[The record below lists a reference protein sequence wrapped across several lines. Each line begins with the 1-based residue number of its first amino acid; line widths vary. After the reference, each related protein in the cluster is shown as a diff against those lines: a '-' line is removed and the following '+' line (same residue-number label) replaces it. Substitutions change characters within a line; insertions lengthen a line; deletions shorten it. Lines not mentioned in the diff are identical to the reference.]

1 MEIALA
7 ELSSMLLRIA
17 SRHGS
22 LASAMPGVWVFRR
35 DRPGRAERARTST
48 LSVIIALQGRKRI
61 RMGDLELIYD
71 PQRYIVLRGDTEFE
85 SQVLEASAERPY
97 LAVSLQLPPELVMN
111 VLLDLG
117 EDIEIRNSGSH
128 DVPAFLSTVD
138 EPLIDALRRLMRAV
152 SDPAERRF
160 LAPLVLREITFRLL
174 RTDAAAVL
182 RDAACRLGDRGRIRD
197 AMAFIDAHATRRLSV
212 QEIARHIGMSPSHFA
227 HRFREVTSVSPMQY
241 VKHVRLD
248 RARTLLVGDGLSA
261 AEIAVRVG
269 YESPSHFTRDFKRQ
283 FGFTPGRYARAFD
296 RDGLVPVPLAPAD
309 VTVA

>member
-1 MEIALA
+1 MD
-7 ELSSMLLRIA
+7 RA
-17 SRHGS
+17 S
-22 LASAMPGVWVFRR
+22 
-35 DRPGRAERARTST
+35 TSH
-48 LSVIIALQGRKRI
+48 
-61 RMGDLELIYD
+61 
-71 PQRYIVLRGDTEFE
+71 IVLRGDTEFE

-117 EDIEIRNSGSH
+117 EDIEIRNRGSH

-138 EPLIDALRRLMRAV
+138 ESLIDALRRLMRAV

-212 QEIARHIGMSPSHFA
+212 QEIARHIAMSPSHFA

-269 YESPSHFTRDFKRQ
+269 YESPSHFTRDFKRR